1 MKMQKQ
7 ISMGLGLGLSSS
19 HHFPTPCYIRTS
31 FSTLFPKQN
40 SPFHRYLPL
49 LAVSEMLS
57 KEFILKSALGR
68 NGYFDQRNLKQNKV
82 NHLDCQAVVSK
93 YLGNGAGILSV

>member
-1 MKMQKQ
+1 
-7 ISMGLGLGLSSS
+7 
-19 HHFPTPCYIRTS
+19 
-31 FSTLFPKQN
+31 
-40 SPFHRYLPL
+40 
-49 LAVSEMLS
+49 MLS